1 MTKALE
7 FDNSLNDF
15 IDRVRAAFGKQFSSV
30 GSDSYIWV
38 TDVFADHVIVRDGD
52 KYFQVNMMVTED
64 AVTFDARLDWQ
75 EVRLSYVAEMLPRGP
90 VRDVMIISEFKGRPP
105 QVPLADGVDFEALTE
120 GDDKPVFVTLPIG
133 LVNAKSG
140 NKRLYDEKFVKELE
154 RQVIANRP
162 IGLMG
167 HLRLEDR
174 ATEFPSEAVHWVG
187 ALRVGELLWGKGFVP
202 KGEPRER
209 LQRYKATK
217 TKIAT
222 SIDCIAEGV
231 WDDTAQAYRMKAD
244 TLRLGQID
252 IAPADRA
259 GIADLA
265 AVPHLTSE
273 MLDSGNWDDNQQED
287 SDMADKAQV
296 IRELTADDAK
306 ILPEPVKQAVL
317 ATASAAPEVAQV
329 AEIRA
334 ALGLDDKIDVVKTI
348 TEMRRTQEEQSRKA
362 VQQRITELAA
372 DPEKGVKLEA
382 VRGLVVE
389 LVTARAPQ
397 TVQEAE
403 TAYQQVIES
412 DAVKAALKSHVVE
425 TMGPRQGAGSLQ
437 GQNGKQNRYFQIP
450 VESGKEA

>member
-1 MTKALE
+1 
-7 FDNSLNDF
+7 
-15 IDRVRAAFGKQFSSV
+15 
-30 GSDSYIWV
+30 
-38 TDVFADHVIVRDGD
+38 
-52 KYFQVNMMVTED
+52 
-64 AVTFDARLDWQ
+64 
-75 EVRLSYVAEMLPRGP
+75 
-90 VRDVMIISEFKGRPP
+90 
-105 QVPLADGVDFEALTE
+105 
-120 GDDKPVFVTLPIG
+120 
-133 LVNAKSG
+133 
-140 NKRLYDEKFVKELE
+140 
-154 RQVIANRP
+154 
-162 IGLMG
+162 
-167 HLRLEDR
+167 
-174 ATEFPSEAVHWVG
+174 
-187 ALRVGELLWGKGFVP
+187 
-202 KGEPRER
+202 
-209 LQRYKATK
+209 
-217 TKIAT
+217 
-222 SIDCIAEGV
+222 
-231 WDDTAQAYRMKAD
+231 
-244 TLRLGQID
+244 
-252 IAPADRA
+252 
-259 GIADLA
+259 
-265 AVPHLTSE
+265 
-273 MLDSGNWDDNQQED
+273 
-287 SDMADKAQV
+287 MADKAQV

-397 TVQEAE
+397 TIQEAE
-403 TAYQQVIES
+403 SAYQQVVES